1 MRVKEAVMIELTK
14 EQQQHVLQ
22 GNPVRVSMPELGTD
36 CVVLRADV
44 YERLRSVIEE
54 DGKPDMRTVAILIE
68 HNMRE
73 DDANDPLLES
83 YQERYGSPS
92 CSACSTRE

>member
-1 MRVKEAVMIELTK
+1 M
-14 EQQQHVLQ
+14 QS
-22 GNPVRVSMPELGTD
+22 NPVRLAMPELSTE

-44 YERLRSVIEE
+44 YERLRSILEE
-54 DGKPDMRTVAILIE
+54 DDEPDMRTVALLIE

-83 YQERYGSPS
+83 YQ
-92 CSACSTRE
+92 

>member
-1 MRVKEAVMIELTK
+1 MIELTE
-14 EQQQHVLQ
+14 EQRPNVLQ
-22 GNPVRVSMPELGTD
+22 GNPVRVAMSELDID

-44 YERLRSVIEE
+44 YERLRCILQ
-54 DGKPDMRTVAILIE
+54 DGVPDIRTVALLIE

-83 YQERYGSPS
+83 YQERYDSPS
-92 CSACSTRE
+92 WSACSTRE

>member
-1 MRVKEAVMIELTK
+1 MIELTE
-14 EQQQHVLQ
+14 EQRQSILQ
-22 GNPVRVSMPELGTD
+22 ANPVRLALPELGTD

-44 YERLRSVIEE
+44 YERLRSVLEE
-54 DGKPDMRTVAILIE
+54 DDGPNMRTVALLIE
-68 HNMRE
+68 RNMRE

-83 YQERYGSPS
+83 YQERYGNPS

>member
-1 MRVKEAVMIELTK
+1 MRVKEAAMIELTE
-14 EQQQHVLQ
+14 EQRQMVLQ
-22 GNPVRVSMPELGTD
+22 GNPVRVAMPDLGTD

-44 YERLRSVIEE
+44 YEQLRSGSE
-54 DGKPDMRTVAILIE
+54 DGEPDMRTVALLIE

-73 DDANDPLLES
+73 DDADDPLLGS

-92 CSACSTRE
+92 WSACSTRE